1 MTTPS
6 SSAKLTPIV
15 PQRVSIQRSK
25 RIRKAAPKGAKTGQ
39 KGAVAIISRNG
50 KILMQRRR
58 EHIADPGTWVLPG
71 GECRRI
77 EKPRETLI
85 RVCAEELGITVRPS
99 KEIGKLD
106 LPDSICPAWHVI
118 WKGREV
124 KLSGEDIVGIG
135 WFTPEE
141 LMELTPVRHENE
153 LRKFLMENE
162 EVVEVVNT
170 SEVSKKRP
178 EPASPDEQKILALIS
193 EAKQGDHESFGKL
206 YDLYVTPIHRYVAF
220 RLPQAL
226 VEDIVAD
233 VFVKAWEKLDSY
245 KGRKG
250 TPFSSWLFR
259 IAKHVVID
267 TYRTQKEIV
276 ELDEVHVDEDRWND
290 PVLGITQE
298 MQAKLL
304 RQAMNKLPKRYR
316 EVLLLSFMSNLGHG
330 EIARAMKM
338 REGGVR
344 ILKHRAL
351 KKLGEL
357 LPVSMREELP

>member
-1 MTTPS
+1 MTNWHP
-6 SSAKLTPIV
+6 SAKLLSV
-15 PQRVSIQRSK
+15 PERASIRRST
-25 RIRKAAPKGAKTGQ
+25 RTRKVASKSANKADL
-39 KGAVAIISRNG
+39 KGAVALISKNG
-50 KILMQRRR
+50 KVLMQKRR

-71 GECRRI
+71 GECGRT

-106 LPDSICPAWHVI
+106 LADAPCPVWHVV
-118 WKGREV
+118 WKGKEV
-124 KLSGEDIVGIG
+124 KLTGEDIAGIG

-141 LMELTPVRHENE
+141 LMELSPVRHENE
-153 LRKFLMENE
+153 LRRFLMENE
-162 EVVEVVNT
+162 EVVDVI
-170 SEVSKKRP
+170 SD
-178 EPASPDEQKILALIS
+178 ASSASAITPPDEQKILKLID
-193 EAKQGDHESFGKL
+193 EAKSGDHESFGKL
-206 YDLYVTPIHRYVAF
+206 YDIYVTPIHRYVAF
-220 RLPQAL
+220 RLPAGL

-267 TYRTQKEIV
+267 TYRTQKETI

-290 PVLGITQE
+290 PALGITQE

-304 RQAMNKLPKRYR
+304 KQAMNKLPKRYR

-330 EIARAMKM
+330 EIARTMRM